1 MTFARAPLRGAG
13 HDVGPIPHFKLVAI
27 VQQQRWIPYA
37 LVAPAAAFL
46 AALFLWPLAQTIWL
60 SLSTADTVGFG
71 NYRRM
76 LGDLNFSAAVRNTFL
91 LTLVVVPIQIAMAL
105 MMATMVQKLGRG
117 RDTLLWIWT
126 IPLAVSDLAA
136 GLAWLAILQNSGYL
150 NSLLFHL
157 GVLTSRTSWLTYET
171 PLALFAGIAIAEI
184 WRATAIVLVILVA
197 GLQLIPKE
205 YGEAAE
211 IFGATPWTRFRRV
224 TLPLLKPSLQSAL
237 ILRTVLAFEVFAV
250 VYALG
255 GRNFPVLVGEAY
267 AWQRD
272 NQNDGVAAAIAV
284 LIMVISLAA
293 TMAYIKLL
301 DVKREQLP

>member
-1 MTFARAPLRGAG
+1 MLLIRPSGQDG
-13 HDVGPIPHFKLVAI
+13 DD
-27 VQQQRWIPYA
+27 VQQPRWLPYA
-37 LVAPAAAFL
+37 LIAPAASFL
-46 AALFLWPLAQTIWL
+46 AALFVWPLVQTIWL
-60 SLSTADTVGFG
+60 SFSSAGSVGLD

-76 LGDLNFSAAVRNTFL
+76 LGDLNFTAAVSNTFL
-91 LTLVVVPIQIAMAL
+91 LTLVVVPVQIGLAL
-105 MMATMVQKLGRG
+105 MMASMVQKLGRS
-117 RDTLLWIWT
+117 RDTVLWIWT

-136 GLAWLAILQNSGYL
+136 GLAWLAILQNTGYL

-157 GVLTSRTSWLTYET
+157 GLLSGQTSWLTYET
-171 PLALFAGIAIAEI
+171 PLSLFAAIAIAEI

-211 IFGATPWTRFRRV
+211 VFGATPWIRFRRV

-267 AWQRD
+267 TWQRD

-301 DVKREQLP
+301 DVKRDQLP